1 VQIVK
6 FTINGKECSSEKGK
20 LLVDA
25 AKENGIY
32 IPTLCNYSG
41 IPPKGS
47 CRICTVL
54 VNGRPATA
62 CTTKVGENL
71 DIKTSTPELEEFR
84 KKVIELLFAEG
95 NHFCPSCE
103 KSGNCELQALGYRYN
118 ILVSEFQYQFPVR
131 RVEAWHPKLILD
143 HNRCILCKRCIR
155 GIKNS
160 SGQSIFAYNRRAQH
174 VEIIIDNETSRNMS
188 DELAQ
193 KVMDICPV
201 GAILVKEK
209 GFSIPIGKRKY
220 DHNVIGS
227 DIEKKPEEKKL

>member
-1 VQIVK
+1 MAK
-6 FTINGKECSSEKGK
+6 FTIDGKVCSADEGK
-20 LLVDA
+20 QLVEA

-54 VNGRPATA
+54 INGRPATA
-62 CTTKVGENL
+62 CTTKVSENM
-71 DIKTSTPELEEFR
+71 DIKTSTPELEDFR
-84 KKVIELLFAEG
+84 KAVLELLFAEG

-103 KSGNCELQALGYRYN
+103 KSGNCELQALAYRYK
-118 ILVSEFQYQFPVR
+118 IMVPRFPYLFPVR
-131 RVEAWHPKLILD
+131 SIEAWHPKLIKD

-155 GIKNS
+155 GIKNEQ
-160 SGQSIFAYNRRAQH
+160 GKSIFAYGKRGQNL
-174 VEIIIDNETSRNMS
+174 EINIDQETSKNIS

-193 KVMDICPV
+193 KAMDICPV

-209 GFSIPIGKRKY
+209 GFKTPIGKRKY
-220 DHNVIGS
+220 DYEVIGS
-227 DIEKKPEEKKL
+227 DIEKL